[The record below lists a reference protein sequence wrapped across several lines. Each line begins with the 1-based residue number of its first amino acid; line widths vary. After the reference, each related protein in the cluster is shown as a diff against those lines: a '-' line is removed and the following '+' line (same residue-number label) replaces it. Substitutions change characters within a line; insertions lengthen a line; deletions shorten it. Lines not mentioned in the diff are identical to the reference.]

1 MASYEAS
8 SGRKKRAWRQPR
20 EPATP
25 EREGASSVPAQK
37 PVKLQ
42 RTSKHQATPLQP
54 TDSTPRSRDP
64 VKEIE
69 HGKEL
74 TPQKAK
80 PQKAKDHEMVGHHSE
95 PEINGQTAGG
105 AVRGV
110 AVGVSNGQGAPLE
123 IDGSVMEGV
132 SSR

>member
-80 PQKAKDHEMVGHHSE
+80 DHEIVGHHSE
-95 PEINGQTAGG
+95 PEINDQTAGG